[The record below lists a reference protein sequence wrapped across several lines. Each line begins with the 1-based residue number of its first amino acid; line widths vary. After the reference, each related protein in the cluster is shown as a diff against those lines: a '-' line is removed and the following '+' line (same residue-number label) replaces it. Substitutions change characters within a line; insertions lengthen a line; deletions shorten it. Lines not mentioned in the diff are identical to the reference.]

1 MDNSAA
7 ESSGKFEVV
16 KYCYP
21 AHGYAIFW
29 TDLIRGQ
36 VVDFQKVNHMAKL
49 MHSHS
54 AQPINGCYVCN
65 WCLFSKGICS
75 LPIIT
80 CYILDVIEPEK
91 VQYIVLDMQ
100 TFLSSCHV

>member
-16 KYCYP
+16 KCCYP

-36 VVDFQKVNHMAKL
+36 VVDFQKVFTWQNSCTHTVHNQLMAVMCVTGAYL
-49 MHSHS
+49 VNTF
-54 AQPINGCYVCN
+54 AVC
-65 WCLFSKGICS
+65 
-75 LPIIT
+75 P
-80 CYILDVIEPEK
+80 
-91 VQYIVLDMQ
+91 
-100 TFLSSCHV
+100 

>member
-16 KYCYP
+16 KCCYP

-36 VVDFQKVNHMAKL
+36 VVDFQKY
-49 MHSHS
+49 SHGKTH
-54 AQPINGCYVCN
+54 ALTECTTN
-65 WCLFSKGICS
+65 
-75 LPIIT
+75 
-80 CYILDVIEPEK
+80 
-91 VQYIVLDMQ
+91 
-100 TFLSSCHV
+100 